1 MSTLQNILS
10 ILENFNA
17 LIKYHIKAYKE
28 GLPNERK
35 INLNFEKIPDIESV
49 REEVLEILRTGSYS
63 SDFVHLI
70 NQLYLL
76 SESNSDL
83 IVEGNQ
89 EIKQFANE
97 LQKKYPFFNTLD
109 RFSLDIFR
117 LIHIDIWNA
126 EDEYSRHIHYKGFD
140 DNLFPQLIEF
150 QFKSD
155 NVILWQ
161 AYRLLQNIT
170 EAYVLQ
176 EKQDIEHQ
184 LSFKLETD
192 KEKFIQQQ
200 KEVRAEKI
208 IDLSNG
214 LCDKNVPFLY
224 TRNNP
229 MIKRND
235 LVYLLLS
242 EVMTK
247 ISAEEYVKYVEL
259 DYTKYRHKH
268 FRWNFASTK
277 LESYTELNDLF
288 GFSPLVRILTNTLLI
303 KDYTEEPINEPE
315 EIPEPEENR
324 EELEEYLDR
333 RDKELDEEVVKINRA
348 VKSEYILPIPILDL
362 IYQEFNNELWNE
374 ITLMEF
380 LGMFTTEISKQDN
393 FKLKPKQTTRFY
405 YLLKKIWINSSNASL
420 FNTEKEWAIPF
431 LQNYKLSY
439 SAYTNQ
445 SIRNEGGLK
454 HRNFMKSVDKIL
466 PKDEIE

>member
-1 MSTLQNILS
+1 MNTLQNILS

-28 GLPNERK
+28 GLPYKRK
-35 INLNFEKIPDIESV
+35 INLSFENIPNIESV
-49 REEVLEILRTGSYS
+49 REEVLGILQAGGYS

-70 NQLYLL
+70 NRLYLL

-89 EIKQFANE
+89 QTKQFAKE
-97 LQKKYPFFNTLD
+97 LQKKYSFFNTLD
-109 RFSLDIFR
+109 IFSLDIFR
-117 LIHIDIWNA
+117 LIHFDIWNA
-126 EDEYSRHIHYKGFD
+126 EDEYSRHIHYKCFD

-150 QFKSD
+150 QFRSD
-155 NVILWQ
+155 NTILWQ
-161 AYRLLQNIT
+161 TYYLIQNIT
-170 EAYVLQ
+170 EAFVLQ

-184 LSFKLETD
+184 LSFKLDPD

-208 IDLSNG
+208 INLSNG

-224 TRNNP
+224 TGNSP

-235 LVYLLLS
+235 LFYLLLS
-242 EVMTK
+242 EVMNK
-247 ISAEEYVKYVEL
+247 ISSEEYAKYVEL
-259 DYTKYRHKH
+259 DYMKYRHKH
-268 FRWNFASTK
+268 FRWNFASSR
-277 LESYTELNDLF
+277 LDSYTELGDLF
-288 GFSPLVRILTNTLLI
+288 GFSPLVQILANTLLI
-303 KDYTEEPINEPE
+303 KDYTEEQIIEPV
-315 EIPEPEENR
+315 EILEPEENK

-333 RDKELDEEVVKINRA
+333 RDNELDEELAKTNKAARP
-348 VKSEYILPIPILDL
+348 EYILPIPILDL

-380 LGMFTTEISKQDN
+380 LGMFTTEINRQDN
-393 FKLKPKQTTRFY
+393 FKLKSKQTTRFY
-405 YLLKKIWINSSNASL
+405 YLLKKIWINSSNTSL

-445 SIRNEGGLK
+445 SVRNEGGLK

-466 PKDEIE
+466 PKDEI

>member
-1 MSTLQNILS
+1 MNTLQNILYF
-10 ILENFNA
+10 LENFNA

-35 INLNFEKIPDIESV
+35 INLNFENIPDIESV
-49 REEVLEILRTGSYS
+49 REDVLEILRTGDHS

-70 NQLYLL
+70 NRLYLL

-89 EIKQFANE
+89 QIKQFANE

-109 RFSLDIFR
+109 RFSLDIFQ
-117 LIHIDIWNA
+117 LIHFDIWNA

-140 DNLFPQLIEF
+140 DNLFPQLIEI
-150 QFKSD
+150 QFRSD

-161 AYRLLQNIT
+161 TYYLLYNIT

-184 LSFKLETD
+184 LSFKPEAD

-200 KEVRAEKI
+200 KEARAREI

-229 MIKRND
+229 MIKQNG
-235 LVYLLLS
+235 LFYILLS
-242 EVMTK
+242 EVMNK
-247 ISAEEYVKYVEL
+247 ISEEEYTKYVEL

-268 FRWNFASTK
+268 FQWNFASTK
-277 LESYTELNDLF
+277 LESYIELNNLF
-288 GFSPLVRILTNTLLI
+288 GFCNLVRILTNTLLI
-303 KDYTEEPINEPE
+303 KDYTEEQKIEPV
-315 EIPEPEENR
+315 EILEPEENK

-333 RDKELDEEVVKINRA
+333 RDEELDEELDEEIARRNKA
-348 VKSEYILPIPILDL
+348 AKPKYILPIPILDL
-362 IYQEFNNELWNE
+362 IYQEFNNELWDE

-380 LGMFTTEISKQDN
+380 LGMFTTEINRQDY
-393 FKLKPKQTTRFY
+393 FKLKSKQTTRFY
-405 YLLKKIWINSSNASL
+405 YLLKKIWINSSNTSL

-466 PKDEIE
+466 

>member
-1 MSTLQNILS
+1 MNTLQNILS

-28 GLPNERK
+28 GLPDERK
-35 INLNFEKIPDIESV
+35 INLSFENIPEIESV
-49 REEVLEILRTGSYS
+49 RAEVLEILRTGDYS
-63 SDFVHLI
+63 PNFVSLI
-70 NQLYLL
+70 NRLYLL

-89 EIKQFANE
+89 QIKQFAKE

-109 RFSLDIFR
+109 TFSLDIFR
-117 LIHIDIWNA
+117 LIHFDIWNA
-126 EDEYSRHIHYKGFD
+126 EDEYSRHIHYKGFN

-150 QFKSD
+150 QFRSD
-155 NVILWQ
+155 KVILWQ
-161 AYRLLQNIT
+161 TYYLIQSIT
-170 EAYVLQ
+170 EAYLLQ

-184 LSFKLETD
+184 LSFKPESD

-200 KEVRAEKI
+200 KEARAGEI
-208 IDLSNG
+208 INLSNG

-229 MIKRND
+229 MIKRNN
-235 LVYLLLS
+235 LFYLLLS
-242 EVMTK
+242 ELMNK
-247 ISAEEYVKYVEL
+247 ISTEEYAKYVEL
-259 DYTKYRHKH
+259 NYTKYRYKY

-277 LESYTELNDLF
+277 LESYTELNNLF
-288 GFSPLVRILTNTLLI
+288 GFCNLARILANTLLI
-303 KDYTEEPINEPE
+303 KDYTEEQKNESV
-315 EIPEPEENR
+315 EILEPEENK

-333 RDKELDEEVVKINRA
+333 RDKELDEEIARTNKTA
-348 VKSEYILPIPILDL
+348 KPEYILPIPILDL
-362 IYQEFNNELWNE
+362 IYQEFNNELWDE

-380 LGMFTTEISKQDN
+380 LGMFTTEINRQDN
-393 FKLKPKQTTRFY
+393 FKLKSKQTTRFY
-405 YLLKKIWINSSNASL
+405 YLLKKIWINSSNTSL

-439 SAYTNQ
+439 SAYANQ
-445 SIRNEGGLK
+445 SVRNEGGLK

-466 PKDEIE
+466 RKDEI

>member
-1 MSTLQNILS
+1 
-10 ILENFNA
+10 
-17 LIKYHIKAYKE
+17 
-28 GLPNERK
+28 
-35 INLNFEKIPDIESV
+35 
-49 REEVLEILRTGSYS
+49 
-63 SDFVHLI
+63 
-70 NQLYLL
+70 
-76 SESNSDL
+76 
-83 IVEGNQ
+83 
-89 EIKQFANE
+89 
-97 LQKKYPFFNTLD
+97 LD
-109 RFSLDIFR
+109 TFSLDIFR
-117 LIHIDIWNA
+117 LIHFYIWNA
-126 EDEYSRHIHYKGFD
+126 EDKYSRHIHFEIFD
-140 DNLFPQLIEF
+140 DEPLSKLIEF

-155 NVILWQ
+155 NTILWQ
-161 AYRLLQNIT
+161 TYYLIQSIT
-170 EAYVLQ
+170 EAYLLQ

-184 LSFKLETD
+184 LSFKPESD

-200 KEVRAEKI
+200 KEARAGEI

-235 LVYLLLS
+235 LFYILLS
-242 EVMTK
+242 EVMNK
-247 ISAEEYVKYVEL
+247 ISAEEYAKYVEL

-288 GFSPLVRILTNTLLI
+288 GFSPLVRILANTLLI
-303 KDYTEEPINEPE
+303 KDYTEEPINEPKG
-315 EIPEPEENR
+315 IPEPEENR

-333 RDKELDEEVVKINRA
+333 KDKELDEEIARRNKA
-348 VKSEYILPIPILDL
+348 AKPKYILPIPILDL
-362 IYQEFNNELWNE
+362 IYQEFNNELWDE

-380 LGMFTTEISKQDN
+380 LGMFTTEINRQDY
-393 FKLKPKQTTRFY
+393 FKLKSKQTTRFY
-405 YLLKKIWINSSNASL
+405 YLLKKIWINSSNTSL
-420 FNTEKEWAIPF
+420 FNTEKEWVIPF

-466 PKDEIE
+466 PKDETE